1 VFAVR
6 VTGLKHIAERFG
18 QDYADRVL
26 VHLGTRLQ
34 DAEAD
39 VNCATLLDK
48 QDFAMIVADFR
59 ASSLGWSDAAAQI
72 EQLAQRDRDA
82 ALDMLADA
90 LQRLVGR
97 PLRLEGYE
105 FNAPVR
111 VGWALAQGEPANAQ
125 DLLDRAL
132 DAAGAVPA
140 ADTAPQEDENK

>member
-1 VFAVR
+1 MGA
-6 VTGLKHIAERFG
+6 LA
-18 QDYADRVL
+18 
-26 VHLGTRLQ
+26 
-34 DAEAD
+34 
-39 VNCATLLDK
+39 K
-48 QDFAMIVADFR
+48 QDLLRFLV
-59 ASSLGWSDAAAQI
+59 LGKI
-72 EQLAQRDRDA
+72 GLTGPLFLADRDA